1 MLQEDIMKGDIGE
14 MKDTRCEKTPS
25 RRRLAMAAALSRD
38 RWQQLLEEDLTPR
51 QYQLLKMR
59 YIQGMS
65 QRQIAE
71 TLGVAI
77 STVSRTLKRA
87 EDRIAKIIRYLG

>member
-1 MLQEDIMKGDIGE
+1 
-14 MKDTRCEKTPS
+14 
-25 RRRLAMAAALSRD
+25 MAAALSRD

-51 QYQLLKMR
+51 QYQMLKMR

-71 TLGVAI
+71 SLGVAI

-87 EDRIAKIIRYLG
+87 ENRIAKIIRYLG

>member
-1 MLQEDIMKGDIGE
+1 MN
-14 MKDTRCEKTPS
+14 DTRYEKTPS

-51 QYQLLKMR
+51 QYQMLKMR

-71 TLGVAI
+71 SLGVAI

-87 EDRIAKIIRYLG
+87 ENRIAKIIRYLG